1 MHKWLSVV
9 GIGEDGLLGLSPVA
23 RSVVEQAQVLV
34 GGDRHLAMLPETD
47 DQEKLVWSSPISTTV
62 EEITRRRGQAICV
75 LASGDPMCFGIG
87 VTLCR
92 QIAISEMT
100 IIPAASAFSLA
111 CSRLGWART
120 EVETLSLVSRAP
132 SLLQT
137 MIYPRARLLILSE
150 GRRTP
155 DIVAQLLVQ
164 RGFGRSQMTV
174 LERMGGSNER
184 MIEGVATSWQADV
197 ADLNTI
203 AVECIA
209 DTAIVPLPRIPGLPD
224 TAYHHDGQLTKREV
238 RAMTIAAL
246 VPTPL
251 ALLWDVGAGCGSIGI
266 EWMRSHPL
274 CRAIAIEQNP
284 SRLRYIADNAAALG
298 TPNLHIVQGVA
309 PIALLSLESPNAIFI
324 GGGATAEGLFETCWQ
339 ALQEGGR
346 LVANAVTIESEQKLL
361 QWRDRVGGTL
371 TRIAIQ
377 RAEPVGTFLGWRAL
391 APVTQWAVVKDRV

>member
-1 MHKWLSVV
+1 MQKWLSVV

-34 GGDRHLAMLPETD
+34 GGDRHLAMLTEAD
-47 DQEKLVWSSPISTTV
+47 SREKLVWSSPITTTV

-92 QIAISEMT
+92 RIPISEMT

-111 CSRLGWART
+111 CSRLGWSGT
-120 EVETLSLVSRAP
+120 EVETLSLVSRPP

-150 GRRTP
+150 GRLTP
-155 DIVAQLLVQ
+155 DIVAQMLVQ

-174 LERMGGSNER
+174 LERMGGPNER
-184 MIEGVATSWQADV
+184 IVQGVATSWQADV

-209 DTAIVPLPRIPGLPD
+209 DTSIVPLPRIPGLPD
-224 TAYHHDGQLTKREV
+224 SAYHHDGQLTKREV
-238 RAMTIAAL
+238 RAMTLAAL
-246 VPTPL
+246 VPTPF

-284 SRLRYIADNAAALG
+284 LRLRYIADNAAALG
-298 TPNLHIVQGVA
+298 TPNLHIFEGKA
-309 PIALLSLESPNAIFI
+309 PIALSGLESPNAIFI

-377 RAEPVGTFLGWRAL
+377 RAEPVGTFSGWRAL
-391 APVTQWAVVKDRV
+391 APVTQWVAIKLS